1 MTDVRR
7 VFAPREDVK
16 IVCHKDNF
24 AARKGG
30 ILLP

>member
-1 MTDVRR
+1 MTDLRR
-7 VFAPREDVK
+7 VFAPRKDVK
-16 IVCHKDNF
+16 IVCRTDNF